1 MTIFFDYIFPILLGG
16 FIGWFT
22 NYLAI
27 KMLFRPYKKV
37 KIFGITIPF
46 TPGLIPKEKARI
58 ANSLST
64 TIAKEFLN
72 KKILIDYLTS
82 DNTKRN
88 IENTISEIFLSL
100 KNNQK
105 TFYEFSTRYITKEK
119 LEADIEKLSLL
130 LSNEIIKKFKEY
142 ELSKRISKQII
153 KNIIVDSESLLCK
166 TITFLFN
173 DKFKDNIE
181 RLVKDKIDEYMKNN
195 AQIEIKNLIENE
207 LRNFLNE
214 SSATLYNSF
223 LLQIDAIKKHLVTIY
238 EMLINESIDKILSII
253 DFQKLINDRINEL
266 DIKELET
273 LILNIVNKELNAI
286 TFIGGLLGILISAIN
301 VFI

>member
-88 IENTISEIFLSL
+88 IENTIGEIFLSL